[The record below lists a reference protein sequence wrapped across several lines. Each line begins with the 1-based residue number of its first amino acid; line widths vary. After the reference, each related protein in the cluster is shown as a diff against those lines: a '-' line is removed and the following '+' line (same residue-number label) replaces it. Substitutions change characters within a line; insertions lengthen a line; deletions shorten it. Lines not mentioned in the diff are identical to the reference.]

1 MGILINLAIAS
12 LILALAGL
20 VFVLGYKAVTG
31 GDKKKDE

>member
-20 VFVLGYKAVTG
+20 VFVLGYKAIMG
-31 GDKKKDE
+31 NKKKDE